1 MYDNP
6 GQEIF
11 LSISMKGAP
20 EFSPGR
26 DKNEK
31 TDAHQVFPPDLCER
45 EGSRL
50 PLIYTGYKGEYL

>member
-1 MYDNP
+1 
-6 GQEIF
+6 
-11 LSISMKGAP
+11 MKGAP

-50 PLIYTGYKGEYL
+50 PLVYTGYKGEYL